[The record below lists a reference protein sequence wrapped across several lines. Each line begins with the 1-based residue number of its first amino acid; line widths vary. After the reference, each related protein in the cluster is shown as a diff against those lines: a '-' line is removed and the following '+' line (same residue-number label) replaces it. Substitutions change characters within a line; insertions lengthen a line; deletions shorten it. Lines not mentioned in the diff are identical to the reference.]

1 MKIKFTAIL
10 AATVFASVLSAKDT
24 DSVKRLDAASD
35 LLSSMMKADDKGVPQ
50 DLINKAQ
57 CVILIPGLKKAAFI
71 VGGKYGKGFASCR
84 KMSGTGWSAPAAI
97 RVEGGSVGFQIGGSE
112 QDVLLLVMNEN
123 GMKHLLESKFTL
135 GAEAAAAAGPVGRD
149 LSAQTDVQLRAEML
163 SYSRARGL
171 FAGLSLGGATLRPD
185 EETNTEMYGREI
197 TNKEILTTAVKAPA
211 SAAKLGTLLNRN
223 SVRKAN

>member
-112 QDVLLLVMNEN
+112 QDVLLLVMNET

-135 GAEAAAAAGPVGRD
+135 GAEAAAAAGPVGRN

-185 EETNTEMYGREI
+185 DETNTEMYGHEI

>member
-135 GAEAAAAAGPVGRD
+135 GAEAAAAAGP
-149 LSAQTDVQLRAEML
+149 QKK
-163 SYSRARGL
+163 
-171 FAGLSLGGATLRPD
+171 F
-185 EETNTEMYGREI
+185 
-197 TNKEILTTAVKAPA
+197 
-211 SAAKLGTLLNRN
+211 
-223 SVRKAN
+223 